1 MRTER
6 GIVEMIFQLFRDIKC
21 VENQGYTCN
30 LLAVK
35 VKQKLNPKEQELFNC
50 VYIGLQALG
59 YITID
64 DNKNFIRLT
73 KKGYD
78 YIYDDGLVKA
88 TQNKPWIIPE
98 YNEKDWNKVAWNIA
112 YTKLWDLIGAQYK
125 ALYYISGPQFYNY
138 ILKLNDSIP
147 SSYQQYIEL
156 RKNKGLSTSR
166 VDYYKDLIDLLEGE
180 KRYELYVNIQIY
192 IETPQVK
199 VVESNIVDFLNIT
212 PLENDR
218 IEPIKSRKNMSLPTT
233 TSSSQGNNPK
243 VFISYSWDDK
253 QHEKWVVNLAEKLC
267 NKGIDVTLDKWEMK
281 LGKLFPHFMA
291 NAIKE
296 SERVICIIT
305 PNYKKKSE
313 NLEGGVGYEYSIMSA
328 EVLKD
333 IQTEKFIPLFR
344 KGDSNDTP
352 SFLSGRDFVDM
363 RSDEDFDKVF
373 DVLVRDIWGEPQSKK
388 PKIGNRPD
396 FD

>member
-1 MRTER
+1 M
-6 GIVEMIFQLFRDIKC
+6 
-21 VENQGYTCN
+21 
-30 LLAVK
+30 
-35 VKQKLNPKEQELFNC
+35 
-50 VYIGLQALG
+50 
-59 YITID
+59 
-64 DNKNFIRLT
+64 
-73 KKGYD
+73 
-78 YIYDDGLVKA
+78 
-88 TQNKPWIIPE
+88 
-98 YNEKDWNKVAWNIA
+98 
-112 YTKLWDLIGAQYK
+112 
-125 ALYYISGPQFYNY
+125 
-138 ILKLNDSIP
+138 
-147 SSYQQYIEL
+147 
-156 RKNKGLSTSR
+156 
-166 VDYYKDLIDLLEGE
+166 IDLLEGE